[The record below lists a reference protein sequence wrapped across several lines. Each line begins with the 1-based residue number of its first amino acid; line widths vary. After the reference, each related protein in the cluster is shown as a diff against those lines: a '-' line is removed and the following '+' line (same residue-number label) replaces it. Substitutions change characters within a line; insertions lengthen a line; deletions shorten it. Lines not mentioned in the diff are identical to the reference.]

1 MAGGA
6 EIMSTMT
13 PTMMTPALAVMAT
26 AGSALANS
34 PGVRK
39 AAILLVNLGQER
51 AAAVLKHMNDAEV
64 EAITAQISQ
73 LDMIT
78 SAETDEVL
86 TEFHTMMVARAHI
99 AQGGFGFAQKLLE
112 NSIGAER
119 AAEIIDRLHAAAVQ
133 MPFQFLHRADPAQLR
148 GFIAEEHPQVIAL
161 VLAHMT
167 PDKASLLLSGL
178 PAYQQ
183 AIVAHRIAVMDR
195 TSPEIIRAVE
205 LVLERKLSSML
216 QPAEVS
222 RVGGVDPL
230 VNIINRSDRPTE
242 RQIVEGL
249 EGLDPALAE
258 EVKSRMFMFEDIV
271 GLDDRS
277 VQQVLRQVDTADLA
291 LALKGVTAVVRNK
304 ITGNL
309 SERAAENLLDE
320 VEMLGAVRLAQ
331 VEEAQQAI
339 IRTIRQLEEQGQITV
354 RRGNDEEFVV

>member
-1 MAGGA
+1 MTTTALPPSSISRNGPAAGG
-6 EIMSTMT
+6 
-13 PTMMTPALAVMAT
+13 
-26 AGSALANS
+26 LANTF
-34 PGVRK
+34 GIRK
-39 AAILLVNLGQER
+39 AAILLIQLGQER
-51 AAAVLKHMNDAEV
+51 ASAVLKHMSDSEV
-64 EAITAQISQ
+64 ELVTAEISRLDAITS
-73 LDMIT
+73 
-78 SAETDEVL
+78 DESDQVL
-86 TEFHTMMVARAHI
+86 AEFHDLMVARAHI
-99 AQGGFGFAQKLLE
+99 AQGGFNFAQSLLQQ
-112 NSIGAER
+112 SIGEER

-148 GFIAEEHPQVIAL
+148 SFIAEEHDQVIAL

-178 PAYQQ
+178 PSYQQ
-183 AIVAHRIAVMDR
+183 ARIAHRIAVMDR
-195 TSPEIIRAVE
+195 TSPDIIRTVE
-205 LVLERKLSSML
+205 AVLERKLSSML

-249 EGLDPALAE
+249 ESLDPQLAD

-277 VQQVLRQVDTADLA
+277 VQQVLRQVDTGELA
-291 LALKGVTAVVRNK
+291 LALKGVSTQVRNK

-309 SERAAENLLDE
+309 SARAAENLLDE
-320 VEMLGAVRLAQ
+320 VELLGAVRLAQ
-331 VEEAQQAI
+331 VEEAQQSI

-354 RRGNDEEFVV
+354 RRGGDDEFVV